1 MCNERQPDPII
12 QKSWGDLREHLRT
25 IVRSRSIDQI
35 FLPNWK
41 NPLPSET
48 DYAVINT
55 LSLLMQ
61 DMNNKTGIDKNNP

>member
-12 QKSWGDLREHLRT
+12 QKSWGDLKEYLQT
-25 IVRSRSIDQI
+25 LVRSSKI

-41 NPLPSET
+41 SLPSQGSLEYQVV
-48 DYAVINT
+48 DK

-61 DMNNKTGIDKNNP
+61 DMNNKTEIKT